1 MIGVD
6 FRDPGAVERIQ
17 HLLAEMLERSRRVR
31 TLLLAMGAFVLLIVI
46 ESIRLLGTLH
56 VAHDLER
63 QKDISTERLRAMQT
77 RVRAIEERRRSL
89 LTGWRLRRS
98 NAELATTVAEL
109 SDLLAPTIAVTTLRG
124 ISNGIDVEG
133 RGTNLGDVRVS
144 LARLQAKL
152 GAPAA
157 FDLRREEGSQDVV
170 SFHLEIEA
178 K

>member
-1 MIGVD
+1 MH
-6 FRDPGAVERIQ
+6 RA
-17 HLLAEMLERSRRVR
+17 
-31 TLLLAMGAFVLLIVI
+31 TLCAAKFQQAQSICFNAPNNGFGAFDVTLDSSWRNPSLLCK
-46 ESIRLLGTLH
+46 
-56 VAHDLER
+56 ER
-63 QKDISTERLRAMQT
+63 P
-77 RVRAIEERRRSL
+77 IEERRRSL

-109 SDLLAPTIAVTTLRG
+109 SDLLAPTIALTTLRG